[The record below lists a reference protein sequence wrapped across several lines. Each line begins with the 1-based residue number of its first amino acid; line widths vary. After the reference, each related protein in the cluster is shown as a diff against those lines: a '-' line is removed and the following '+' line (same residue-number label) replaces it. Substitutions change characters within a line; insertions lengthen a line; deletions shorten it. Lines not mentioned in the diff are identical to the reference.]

1 MKKQILALT
10 LTGLLL
16 GLSGCAGTAGE
27 RTAEDYKVYFSALE
41 DQNAAMA
48 VGYETWEQPE
58 GTQPVTG
65 LLQAL
70 FQGPATQNLTSP
82 FPDGVRLLS
91 WELLDEGCL
100 HLDLSEQY
108 GGLTGVDLTVADA
121 CLTLTLCQVE
131 GVESVYVTVEGDEI
145 PYRPTQQLTP
155 SDLLLS
161 NGQEAPPPEEELL
174 TGEEPSP
181 SPG

>member
-1 MKKQILALT
+1 MKKQILSLT

-16 GLSGCAGTAGE
+16 GLGGCAHTSQTGAAG
-27 RTAEDYKVYFSALE
+27 DYKVYFSALE

-58 GTQPVTG
+58 DTQPVSG

-70 FQGPATQNLTSP
+70 FQGPTTQDLTSP

-108 GGLTGVDLTVADA
+108 GSLTGIELTVADA
-121 CLTLTLCQVE
+121 CLTLTLCQVAD
-131 GVESVYVTVEGDEI
+131 VDSVYVTVEGSEI
-145 PYRPTQQLTP
+145 PYRPIQQLTP
-155 SDLLLS
+155 ADLLLS
-161 NGQEAPPPEEELL
+161 NGQDAPPPEEELPM
-174 TGEEPSP
+174 EEGPSP
-181 SPG
+181 SAG

>member
-16 GLSGCAGTAGE
+16 GLSGCAQTSREGA
-27 RTAEDYKVYFSALE
+27 AEEYKVYFSALE
-41 DQNAAMA
+41 DRYAAMA

-58 GTQPVTG
+58 DTQPVSG
-65 LLQAL
+65 LLRAL
-70 FQGPATQNLTSP
+70 FQGPTTQNLTSP

-91 WELLDEGCL
+91 WELKEGCL

-108 GGLTGVDLTVADA
+108 GSLTGVDLTIADA
-121 CLTLTLCQVE
+121 CLTLTLCQVAD
-131 GVESVYVTVEGDEI
+131 VDSVYVTVEGSEI
-145 PYRPTQQLTP
+145 PYRPIQQLTS

-161 NGQEAPPPEEELL
+161 NGQEAPPPEEEERDARLDQ
-174 TGEEPSP
+174 TD
-181 SPG
+181 